1 MRTAWTVLPA
11 AILAAGAVTARA
23 EDAFLDRVLEQA
35 RTRIKQLPDYVCAQT
50 LERAE
55 RGPREE
61 TFKLKDRLHLEVTSI
76 GGKERFAKADSS
88 RFDDRELREMVTRGV
103 VATGGYALFL
113 KHVVQPGSAAF
124 RDGADAA
131 IDGRRVRRYEF
142 HVPLERSGYTIAVP
156 PHQARAP
163 FHGSLMADADS
174 GEVVRL
180 EIIADEIP
188 PELGFDRT
196 QTVLNYRP
204 VRVGDAEFPFAASSE
219 SVAVAMDGNEYRNR
233 AELGQCRR
241 YAAES
246 KLTFAGEEIAAPA
259 QNARPAAP
267 KERKLAA
274 ASLVEVELEEP
285 IDLAS
290 AAPDSLF
297 RARLAEP
304 LKSGDT
310 VIAPAGAPV
319 YGTLLELER
328 VGRPVDRYEVVL
340 RIDALEVPESG
351 ERITLAAKLRDTG
364 GAPGLIKQEKRFM
377 PVFEKRRANR
387 FSVLVRETGADYA
400 VLYWDARKPQIKKGF
415 RMRWITEGA
424 AEEEK

>member
-1 MRTAWTVLPA
+1 MGWVLLPLSFFAVWPA
-11 AILAAGAVTARA
+11 AVQA
-23 EDAFLDRVLEQA
+23 EDEFLGRVLEQA
-35 RTRIKQLPDYVCAQT
+35 RAKIKQLPDYVCAQT
-50 LERAE
+50 VERAE
-55 RGPREE
+55 RGPREDS
-61 TFKLKDRLHLEVTSI
+61 FKLKDRLHLEVTSI

-103 VATGGYALFL
+103 VSTGGYALFL

-124 RDGADAA
+124 REGADAA
-131 IDGRRVRRYEF
+131 IDGRKVRRYEF
-142 HVPLERSGYTIAVP
+142 HVPLERSGYTISVP

-196 QTVLNYRP
+196 QMILNYRV
-204 VRVGDAEFPFAASSE
+204 VRVGDVEFPFAASAE
-219 SVAVAMDGNEYRNR
+219 STSVAMDGNEFRNR

-246 KLTFAGEEIAAPA
+246 KLTFAGEESAAPA
-259 QNARPAAP
+259 PNVHPGPA
-267 KERKLAA
+267 KERRLAA
-274 ASLVEVELEEP
+274 QSLVEVELDEA
-285 IDLAS
+285 IDLAT
-290 AAPDSLF
+290 AVPDSLF
-297 RARLAEP
+297 RARLAEA
-304 LKSGDT
+304 LKDGDT
-310 VIAPAGAPV
+310 LIAPAGAPV
-319 YGTLLELER
+319 YGKLLELER

-340 RIDALEVPESG
+340 RVDTLELPESG
-351 ERITLAAKLRDTG
+351 ERIALAAKLRDTG

-377 PVFEKRRANR
+377 PVFDKKRGNR

-400 VLYWDARKPQIKKGF
+400 VLYWDARRPLIKKGF
-415 RMRWITEGA
+415 RMRWVTEAA
-424 AEEEK
+424 AE